1 MVGDWEGSGWAMNN
15 QARVKEEF
23 TQTEEIRFDLDSTII
38 KVRGIGKSDG
48 SIIHDAIAFISP
60 NPKGGFFMT
69 SFLGDGRGGKY
80 ELTGSNGNYVWKI
93 PTPQGTVIY
102 TITITESTWKEVG
115 DFEINGQLYPFF
127 EMNLKRIKS

>member
-1 MVGDWEGSGWAMNN
+1 MNN

-60 NPKGGFFMT
+60 NPKGEMT
-69 SFLGDGRGGKY
+69 
-80 ELTGSNGNYVWKI
+80 
-93 PTPQGTVIY
+93 
-102 TITITESTWKEVG
+102 
-115 DFEINGQLYPFF
+115 
-127 EMNLKRIKS
+127 